1 KAFAR
6 LQPKRRIYGRQPSTV
21 NLALVEGLEI
31 NVVPSKALAA
41 AARESLLDLCSQA
54 YQEDFTAYLQ
64 LLSPAVHVCGWLDES
79 LVSHAAWVDRLLYVD
94 DTTVL
99 KTAYIE
105 AVATHP
111 DHQRRGFA
119 SAVLSS
125 IPPLLDEYDLA
136 ALAPTD
142 ASYYRRLGWELW
154 EGPLS
159 YLDPSGVDMPTP
171 EEQVMIYRLPR
182 TPASLSL
189 RAKLT
194 TRWRPIEVW

>member
-1 KAFAR
+1 MRENRPYGSEGGEQRYCSPTPIGLCAHSAPPLCLDPGLRRDDNVVESPKFKAFAR

-94 DTTVL
+94 DTTV
-99 KTAYIE
+99 
-105 AVATHP
+105 
-111 DHQRRGFA
+111 
-119 SAVLSS
+119 
-125 IPPLLDEYDLA
+125 
-136 ALAPTD
+136 
-142 ASYYRRLGWELW
+142 
-154 EGPLS
+154 
-159 YLDPSGVDMPTP
+159 
-171 EEQVMIYRLPR
+171 
-182 TPASLSL
+182 
-189 RAKLT
+189 
-194 TRWRPIEVW
+194 